1 MATYDPSVISSM
13 ADHMY
18 ARAASQ
24 VVRSTIIGVVLGL
37 VLGYIAGALAYR
49 ALESNDYSLI
59 IAGVIGLLGGLQ
71 GFALGRSTALALRFQ
86 AQQALVMAEI
96 ERNTRRSDD
105 APDPAF
111 EDRRIELTR

>member
-18 ARAASQ
+18 ARASSQ
-24 VVRSTIIGVVLGL
+24 VIRSSIVGAVLGL
-37 VLGYIAGALAYR
+37 VLGYVAGVFAYR
-49 ALESNDYSLI
+49 ELHSDDYSLI
-59 IAGVIGLLGGLQ
+59 LAAVVALLGGIE
-71 GFALGRSTALALRFQ
+71 GFTVGRHAALLLRFQ

-96 ERNTRRSDD
+96 ERNTRREE
-105 APDPAF
+105 APDPEF

>member
-1 MATYDPSVISSM
+1 MATYDPSVIGSM

-18 ARAASQ
+18 ARASTQ
-24 VVRSTIIGVVLGL
+24 VARYSIVGSVVGL
-37 VLGYIAGALAYR
+37 VLGYVAAAFAYQQ
-49 ALESNDYSLI
+49 LHSDNYSLI
-59 IAGVIGLLGGLQ
+59 IAAVLGLLGGVE
-71 GFALGRSTALALRFQ
+71 GFAMGRSSALALRFQ

-96 ERNTRRSDD
+96 ERNTRAPDD

>member
-1 MATYDPSVISSM
+1 MATYDPSVIGSM

-18 ARAASQ
+18 ARAANL
-24 VVRSTIIGVVLGL
+24 VVRYSIVGVVLGL
-37 VLGYIAGALAYR
+37 ILGYIAGVFAYR
-49 ALESNDYSLI
+49 QLGSGDYSLI
-59 IAGVIGLLGGLQ
+59 IAVVLGLLGGIE
-71 GFALGRSTALALRFQ
+71 GFAMGRSSALILRFQ

-96 ERNTRRSDD
+96 ERNTRRSED

>member
-1 MATYDPSVISSM
+1 MATYDPSVIGKM

-18 ARAASQ
+18 ARAATQ
-24 VVRSTIIGVVLGL
+24 VVRYAVVGTVFGL
-37 VLGYIAGALAYR
+37 VLGYIAGVVAYR
-49 ALESNDYSLI
+49 QLHSDDYSLI
-59 IAGVIGLLGGLQ
+59 IAAVVGLLGGIE
-71 GFALGRSTALALRFQ
+71 GFSMGRSTALFLRFQ

-96 ERNTRRSDD
+96 ERNTRPREE